1 MAGKF
6 FESIEEAYSTR
17 DLYEVLGVTKTASE
31 SEIKRAYHKLS
42 LKVHPDRVPPDE
54 VELSTT
60 KFQVLFRNNFTV
72 LRKFYSMLLCIY
84 YTCIGNMIVSLKI
97 LSKIYLILSDSDKRA
112 IYNET
117 GCVPEDDDVHQER
130 DWAECWKLIFKSVTV
145 EVGVAIQH
153 NN

>member
-54 VELSTT
+54 VEISTT
-60 KFQVLFRNNFTV
+60 KFQVYLQIFFTV
-72 LRKFYSMLLCIY
+72 LCTFYSMLY
-84 YTCIGNMIVSLKI
+84 I
-97 LSKIYLILSDSDKRA
+97 LY
-112 IYNET
+112 
-117 GCVPEDDDVHQER
+117 VH
-130 DWAECWKLIFKSVTV
+130 
-145 EVGVAIQH
+145 
-153 NN
+153 